1 MIDHEVIEPV
11 DLAARLMEIDSTSG
25 REGAVIDW
33 MQGFLAGRDWN
44 ARRIPVS
51 PGRDDV
57 FIWIRCRR
65 SYRQASMET
74 CCGGAAPATR
84 RESRRR

>member
-1 MIDHEVIEPV
+1 MSDLETIDPV

-33 MQGFLAGRDWN
+33 MHDFLAGRDWN

-57 FIWIRCRR
+57 L
-65 SYRQASMET
+65 
-74 CCGGAAPATR
+74 ATIER
-84 RESRRR
+84 W